1 MRMGNRSLGASC
13 ASRRAAAG
21 LSTLLAASLVVA
33 ASPALSQGAMGPGG
47 GAMTPQPRVA
57 PAVPQAPTMTPQ
69 APVVAPQ
76 VPQMPV
82 VAPSV
87 NQPVP
92 QPQTRSA
99 TSGSNRDHIDQDAQT
114 DIKKLTTS
122 IPSPAQ
128 PGPANQTGKANAQGA
143 DFVNIDSSN
152 RMTTTPTGPA
162 KPQPNYSNNPI
173 PGIDVVVQKKPA
185 GNAIKQTTGG
195 DGQTTFGQLE
205 AGTYDVALPKVSGG
219 GTVSMT
225 VFVNGTPASRTDF
238 PDGSSTG
245 TFTVAKAGDTVM
257 LKFQTNQQSR
267 GAGANSGFKETDSGV
282 TFGGRI
288 QTNEGVTPTN
298 GYGGTGGG
306 RYTVK

>member
-1 MRMGNRSLGASC
+1 MNDRTVRTAPRV
-13 ASRRAAAG
+13 RRVAG
-21 LSTLLAASLVVA
+21 TVSTLLAMSLVLA

-57 PAVPQAPTMTPQ
+57 PAAPQAPTITPQ

-99 TSGSNRDHIDQDAQT
+99 TSNSNRDHIDQDAQT

-122 IPSPAQ
+122 GGSSTGGTSGPQKTIRVINNSESDTATVDAQ
-128 PGPANQTGKANAQGA
+128 YSRTTGA
-143 DFVNIDSSN
+143 
-152 RMTTTPTGPA
+152 PTGPA

-195 DGQTTFGQLE
+195 DGQTTFRQLE
-205 AGTYDVALPKVSGG
+205 PGTYDVALPKLSGG
-219 GTVSMT
+219 GTLSMT

-238 PDGSSTG
+238 PVGSSTG
-245 TFTVAKAGDTVM
+245 TFTVAKASDTVM
-257 LKFQTNQQSR
+257 LKFQTN
-267 GAGANSGFKETDSGV
+267 SGQTPVNGV
-282 TFGGRI
+282 
-288 QTNEGVTPTN
+288 
-298 GYGGTGGG
+298 GGTGGG
-306 RYTVK
+306 RYTFK